1 MLVQCMEDSTINSFN
16 LMIMRNNIEILN
28 YIKDSTFLQ
37 ELAEKFFLD
46 LASSIKL
53 IGELFSI
60 SNTPNFALQLKPLLV
75 ETMNSFGFLK
85 IFFDVLIKIDELDN
99 EKDIRTK

>member
-1 MLVQCMEDSTINSFN
+1 MELLFLSLSLSFSLFLTYFFEFLGN
-16 LMIMRNNIEILN
+16 KKQMIMRNNIEILN

-60 SNTPNFALQLKPLLV
+60 SNTPNFVSLAQ
-75 ETMNSFGFLK
+75 
-85 IFFDVLIKIDELDN
+85 
-99 EKDIRTK
+99 